1 MKTMNISKTEPKK
14 TKAWFRL
21 PFMPS
26 GQEIDWAYSTAPGA
40 HDIVEL
46 FSLQINVDQLNA
58 Y

>member
-40 HDIVEL
+40 HVEL
-46 FSLQINVDQLNA
+46 SSLQINVDQLNA